1 MNYSIKYTLMTTDQ
15 VPPDV
20 IAEWLL
26 DPLFAAYVA
35 RERKIKAADSC

>member
-1 MNYSIKYTLMTTDQ
+1 MTFSAKYTFMTTNQ
-15 VPPDV
+15 APPDV

-35 RERKIKAADSC
+35 KERKKTGG